1 MKKVQFTP
9 VEEDIIDSIAEQ
21 FDIPRLK
28 AVEHFIEHKRSIM
41 REAFA
46 RGDTEVANSIK
57 EQLGE

>member
-1 MKKVQFTP
+1 MKTVTFSP

-28 AVEHFIEHKRSIM
+28 AIEHFIEHKRSIM
-41 REAFA
+41 REAIA
-46 RGDTEVANSIK
+46 RGDMVIANSIK